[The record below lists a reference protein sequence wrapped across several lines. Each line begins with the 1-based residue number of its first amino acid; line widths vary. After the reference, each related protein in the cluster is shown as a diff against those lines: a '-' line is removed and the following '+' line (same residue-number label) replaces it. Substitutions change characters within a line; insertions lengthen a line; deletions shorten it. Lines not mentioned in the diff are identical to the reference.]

1 MEADWV
7 VRDEVAAEAAAE
19 EVSKDIALFVFN
31 KLDPGS
37 VEEKQSGSGIK
48 KSQTISWAIVLYIVT
63 TNTPVSN
70 IR

>member
-1 MEADWV
+1 M

-48 KSQTISWAIVLYIVT
+48 KI
-63 TNTPVSN
+63 TNHFVSN
-70 IR
+70 CIVYCDYKHSSIKYTIK